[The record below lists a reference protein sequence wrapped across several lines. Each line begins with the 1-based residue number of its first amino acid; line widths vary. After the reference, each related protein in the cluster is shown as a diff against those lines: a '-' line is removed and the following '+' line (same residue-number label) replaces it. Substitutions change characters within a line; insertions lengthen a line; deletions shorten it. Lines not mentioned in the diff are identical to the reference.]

1 MRMRK
6 FIPRFM
12 LLALLASV
20 LLGGALLPAAI
31 DATADGEPYED
42 ISLDEPASFPVD
54 I

>member
-1 MRMRK
+1 MRMCK
-6 FIPRFM
+6 LIPRLM

-31 DATADGEPYED
+31 DATADGEPYTV
-42 ISLDEPASFPVD
+42 SLNDPTDFPVD